1 MALRN
6 ASAPLLSDML
16 PESYSNRVQPSP
28 SPRTTT
34 ITRSRLQED
43 APKLQHVVGNLKAE
57 NSLSL
62 TKCPSV
68 QMRSYSGW
76 IQRHVCKKE
85 CCYFK
90 PSTSEGR
97 CGCGLRKNS
106 HVDEALRPAE
116 AVESWDLHKHV
127 REAPTDAYGNVCLGG
142 LGHKTAKYVRVSSD
156 TEPELLYELLTE
168 QWKLPP
174 PNLLISVT
182 GGAKNFYLRARLKN
196 MFHRGLIKVAQTTG
210 AWILTGGTNTGVMK
224 HVGQAVRDHALSSSM
239 GGHIVAIGVA
249 TWGIL
254 HNRHT
259 LINPKGC
266 FPAYYEADV
275 EGQGHLC
282 CLDQNHTHFLLV
294 DNGTHG
300 QYEAE
305 IQLRARLEKYISRKR
320 LSNQASGVDIPVVCV
335 VLDGGPGTL
344 NPILFQTMYNAMLNG
359 TPCVV
364 MEGSGRI
371 ADVVAHVAELPVS
384 RVSIALV
391 QQLMKKFFGQEYDC
405 FSDCRI
411 IEWTKKIQD
420 ILRAPHL
427 LTVFRI
433 TADSDGEVD
442 MAILR
447 ALLKAS
453 RSGSGPGSG
462 PGAEDSQRQLEL
474 AVAWNRVD
482 IANTEIFTDER
493 QWKSEQLH
501 SAMLSALVGNKPE
514 FVSLLLEN
522 GVSLWDFLQEETLCE
537 LYRQLPTCLFL
548 RRLARRATEQQR
560 RRKPPLGLRPRAF
573 STQSQTIS
581 LSHVSEEV
589 RRLLGT
595 FTHHIYSPTP
605 NVYLLDMSTA
615 SDSHS
620 KSLGSQNMYRE
631 ESADPD
637 RNPERDLF
645 LWAILHNNK
654 AMAQI
659 AWEESRDSMAAALAA
674 SKILKKLSEEDK
686 DADEAAEM
694 KELATLYETQAMGED
709 LGERGEGEERGEDQQ
724 ERGVRT
730 TGRRI
735 GGVRT
740 TVGGRGGVRTNRG
753 EGLGPGDDHWEK
765 ERRGED
771 HCGRERRGEDHWEKE
786 RRDEDHCRRERREVF
801 SECFSCD
808 EERAQKLLVRVSPFW
823 GRSTCLRVALEAN
836 DQNFV
841 AQSGVQTYLN
851 TLQG

>member
-1 MALRN
+1 MSDQLCAFPTN
-6 ASAPLLSDML
+6 AGAD
-16 PESYSNRVQPSP
+16 
-28 SPRTTT
+28 SPRGSWWSPLCSCWSSLCSCWSSLCS
-34 ITRSRLQED
+34 RSSL
-43 APKLQHVVGNLKAE
+43 LLLV
-57 NSLSL
+57 LSL
-62 TKCPSV
+62 LLLVPSLLLLV
-68 QMRSYSGW
+68 LSLL
-76 IQRHVCKKE
+76 QRPWE
-85 CCYFK
+85 
-90 PSTSEGR
+90 
-97 CGCGLRKNS
+97 S
-106 HVDEALRPAE
+106 H
-116 AVESWDLHKHV
+116 
-127 REAPTDAYGNVCLGG
+127 
-142 LGHKTAKYVRVSSD
+142 
-156 TEPELLYELLTE
+156 
-168 QWKLPP
+168 
-174 PNLLISVT
+174 
-182 GGAKNFYLRARLKN
+182 
-196 MFHRGLIKVAQTTG
+196 G

-239 GGHIVAIGVA
+239 GGTSSPSGWPHGGSSTTDIPSSTPRAVSRPTTRRMWRVRA
-249 TWGIL
+249 TSAAW
-254 HNRHT
+254 T
-259 LINPKGC
+259 
-266 FPAYYEADV
+266 
-275 EGQGHLC
+275 
-282 CLDQNHTHFLLV
+282 QNHTHFLLV

-320 LSNQASGVDIPVVCV
+320 LSNQASGVNIPVVCV

-344 NPILFQTMYNAMLNG
+344 NTMYNAMLNG

-405 FSDCRI
+405 FSECRI

-433 TADSDGEVD
+433 TADCDGEVD

-595 FTHHIYSPTP
+595 FTHHIYPPTP
-605 NVYLLDMSTA
+605 NVYQLDMSTA

-730 TGRRI
+730 TGSRT

-765 ERRGED
+765 ERRGEDHCGRERRGED

-841 AQSGVQTYLN
+841 AQSGVQS
-851 TLQG
+851 LQECFSGDEERAQKLLVRSVSVWDGARG